1 MEGRSES
8 GAGERSAEPRD
19 PGAIRILLVSNM
31 WPSEESPVF
40 GSFVARQATCLRDAG
55 AEVIVVAN
63 TDRRRGAV
71 RAFLKYSALG
81 RRVRAAARAGGFD
94 VVVGHYL
101 YPTAAFALDAARIA
115 GVPLVLVS
123 HGTDARSVM
132 RNDRFGR
139 KGREALSRADLVVA
153 VSAALRQTLR
163 EEVGVPAGVPI
174 EVVNMGFDA
183 ASFRPDPGARDA
195 LGVPAGER
203 LVLFAGNLEPV
214 KGLDALLDAS
224 EHVIATGG
232 ADRLVIVGD
241 GPLRGRLEERV
252 AASSVLADRVRFAG
266 QLQQPELARWM
277 AAANVFVLP
286 SRSEG
291 LGLVLLEAMACG
303 TPCVATHV
311 GGVPEILDPSCGA
324 LVEPGDP
331 VALAVG
337 IERVVAQG
345 KEPYSEACRARASQ
359 HTSAVKAREFLA
371 HVREVVAS
379 SDRSR

>member
-1 MEGRSES
+1 MAGRPGSD
-8 GAGERSAEPRD
+8 AGGQPAETRD
-19 PGAIRILLVSNM
+19 PGAVRILLVSNM
-31 WPSEESPVF
+31 WPSEGSSVF
-40 GSFVARQATCLRDAG
+40 GSFVARQAECLRDAG

-63 TDRRRGAV
+63 ADRRRGAV
-71 RAFLKYSALG
+71 RALLKYSALG
-81 RRVRAAARAGGFD
+81 RRARAAARAGGFD

-101 YPTAAFALDAARIA
+101 YPTAAFALEAARIA

-132 RNDRFGR
+132 RDDRFGR
-139 KGREALSRADLVVA
+139 AGREALSRADLVVA

-163 EEVGVPAGVPI
+163 EDVGVPETVPI

-183 ASFRPDPGARDA
+183 GRFGPDPDARRV
-195 LGVPAGER
+195 LGVPAEER
-203 LVLFAGNLEPV
+203 VALFAGNLEPV
-214 KGLDALLDAS
+214 KGLDVLLDAF
-224 EHVIATGG
+224 ERVIARGG

-241 GPLRGRLEERV
+241 GPLRSTLEERV
-252 AASSVLADRVRFAG
+252 AASPALAGDVRFAG
-266 QLQQPELARWM
+266 QLPQLELARWM
-277 AAANVFVLP
+277 AAADAFVLP

-303 TPCVATHV
+303 TPCVATRV
-311 GGVPEILDPSCGA
+311 GGVPEILDASCGA

-331 VALAVG
+331 VALATA
-337 IERVVAQG
+337 IESVVTQG
-345 KEPYSEACRARASQ
+345 KEPYSEACRTRASQ
-359 HTSAVKAREFLA
+359 HTSAVKAQEFLA